1 MWCRWIYSAIEKS
14 TNIKVKFCRPHI
26 QLQKNTVQR
35 SNGPEI
41 YPHVPLLLPTVA
53 KEFEFEREGA
63 GRTLKSGHWT
73 LLLQKMRNHILIDQA
88 PWHIPF
94 IGHRRSMHFFHLL
107 LDLAMIYDTLAVNGC
122 NLVKTNQYQFL
133 GSCMGLLIHIY
144 ISYILYTSLKN
155 SHTQTVILDK

>member
-94 IGHRRSMHFFHLL
+94 IGHRRSMHFSTCFWILRWSMTPWL
-107 LDLAMIYDTLAVNGC
+107 SMDATWSKQTSINFLDHAWVCWFTF
-122 NLVKTNQYQFL
+122 TF
-133 GSCMGLLIHIY
+133 HIY
-144 ISYILYTSLKN
+144 YI
-155 SHTQTVILDK
+155 HH